1 MLRHTFRA
9 LGHAGYRCYFIG
21 QGISQIGN
29 WTQQIVLSWLTYAQ
43 SGSAWTLA
51 LVVALG
57 QLPLL
62 LLGPYAG
69 VLADRHPRR
78 PLLLAC
84 QVLGLLLASGLALS
98 SLSAEP
104 GVGLLLAASSGT
116 GLLNALEMPV
126 RQALLG
132 ALIGNRD
139 LRDNALALNSLSFNA
154 ARLIGPPLAGLLFTH
169 YGAALCFA
177 LNALSY
183 LAALYSLRRMPV
195 MPAPVN
201 PHARA
206 GLDQALRWLRD
217 THPARW
223 LLLAAGIS
231 SLCLAPF
238 MALLPVY
245 ARDIF
250 ALDPAGLGQLL
261 GASGLGALLAT
272 LLLASRRNQWRLETF
287 MAGGALLFGLSC
299 LGFACNRHLWL
310 AWPLMVAAGAGLVA
324 CVTSSG
330 ILLQSLVTDALRGR
344 VMALHGM
351 AYVGSMPLGSLLAGG
366 LAAQLSV
373 PAAFAIAGLGMLIL
387 SALLL
392 RWLPKPSICPAQPT
406 SEPLSLK

>member
-9 LGHAGYRCYFIG
+9 LGHAGYRRYFIG

-43 SGSAWTLA
+43 SGSVWMLA

-62 LLGPYAG
+62 VLGSYAG
-69 VLADRHPRR
+69 MLADRHPRR

-84 QVLGLLLASGLALS
+84 NAFGLLLASGLALS
-98 SLSAEP
+98 SVSYEP
-104 GVGLLLAASSGT
+104 GIGLLLAASLGT
-116 GLLNALEMPV
+116 GLLNAMEIPA

-139 LRDNALALNSLSFNA
+139 LRDNALALNALSFNA
-154 ARLIGPPLAGLLFTH
+154 ARLIGPPMAGLLFAH
-169 YGAALCFA
+169 YGATACFA

-183 LAALYSLRRMPV
+183 LAAIYSLWRMSAMDSPV
-195 MPAPVN
+195 SAPAQ
-201 PHARA
+201 A
-206 GLDQALRWLRD
+206 GLDQALRWLRE
-217 THPARW
+217 TRPARW
-223 LLLAAGIS
+223 LLLTAGIS

-250 ALDPAGLGQLL
+250 ALDPVGLGQLL
-261 GASGLGALLAT
+261 GASGFGALLAT
-272 LLLASRRNQWRLETF
+272 LLLAARRNQWRLETF

-330 ILLQSLVTDALRGR
+330 IALQSLVTDALRGR

-351 AYVGSMPLGSLLAGG
+351 AYVGSMPLGSLIAGG

-373 PAAFAIAGLGMLIL
+373 QAAFAVAGLGMLTL
-387 SALLL
+387 AALLFWRL
-392 RWLPKPSICPAQPT
+392 AAPDLSRLSSPANRCH
-406 SEPLSLK
+406 